1 MSLVMKFGGTSVGSA
16 EMMRRTADLIEKFKA
31 EWGDVVVVASAMGT
45 KPVKVTD
52 ILLNGSKSARQGD
65 KAAYESAAVQLRET
79 HDKAIDELIE
89 STEERAALKAEI
101 EGFITRFLD
110 ICGAIWAL
118 QEISPRTAD
127 VIGGMGEQMSVR
139 VIAAYLR
146 QRGMAAQALDATDLI
161 VTDDEFQSATP
172 IIELTEQKTKAGLEP
187 LLADN
192 VIPVVT
198 GFIAAT
204 VDGVT
209 TTLGRSGSDYSA
221 SILGRALGSKEVWI
235 WTDVDGV
242 MTTDPRIVDNAQT
255 IPVLT
260 YSEVSELAYYGAKV
274 LHPRTMR
281 PLVESHVPLRIKNT
295 FNPDHDGTVIVTR
308 AEDNISPQGVK
319 AVTAIKG
326 LHMVTVEGRGMLGV
340 PGVAA
345 RTFQAVAQSKASV
358 LMITQSSSEQS
369 ICFVIPEDTAV
380 DVVSHL
386 EDAFAEELKNRD
398 IERIGQV
405 DQMAIVTAVGSRMQ
419 GVPGIA
425 GKMFTAL
432 GDAEVNIIAIAQGS
446 SECSISVGIRESDV
460 AAAVQAVH
468 ELAVEASR

>member
-16 EMMRRTADLIEKFKA
+16 DAIRSTADLVLKFKA
-31 EWGDVVVVASAMGT
+31 EWKDVVVVASAMGT

-52 ILLNGSKSARQGD
+52 ILLNGSD
-65 KAAYESAAVQLRET
+65 AALRGERNSYQTAAEQLRVT
-79 HDKAIDELIE
+79 HFTAIEDLIDSVAE
-89 STEERAALKAEI
+89 QDALKAEI
-101 EGFITRFLD
+101 DGFISRFVD
-110 ICGAIWAL
+110 ICGAISAL

-139 VIAAYLR
+139 LLAAYLR
-146 QRGMAAQALDATDLI
+146 QLGSPAVALDATELI

-172 IIELTEQKTKAGLEP
+172 LIELTNEKTQGKLFP
-187 LLADN
+187 LLNDD

-209 TTLGRSGSDYSA
+209 TTLGRGGSDYSA
-221 SILGRALGSKEVWI
+221 SILGRAINAKEVWI

-242 MTTDPRIVDNAQT
+242 MTTDPRIVDNAKT
-255 IPVLT
+255 IPMLT

-281 PLVESHVPLRIKNT
+281 PVMETGIPLRIKNT
-295 FNPDHDGTVIVTR
+295 FNPDHDGTVIVT
-308 AEDNISPQGVK
+308 EDTSNVKGIK
-319 AVTAIKG
+319 AVTAIKD
-326 LHMVTVEGRGMLGV
+326 LSMVTVEGRGMLGV

-345 RTFQAVAQSKASV
+345 RTFQAVADTKASV

-369 ICFVIPEDTAV
+369 ICFVVPEKTAKDIVERLNDT
-380 DVVSHL
+380 
-386 EDAFAEELKNRD
+386 FADEIKHRN
-398 IERIGQV
+398 IERISGY
-405 DQMAIVTAVGSRMQ
+405 DNIAIITAVGAGMRGLP
-419 GVPGIA
+419 GVA

-432 GDAEVNIIAIAQGS
+432 GHGEVNIVAIAQGS
-446 SECSISVGIRESDV
+446 SECSISVVIDEGDV
-460 AAAVQAVH
+460 SHAVKAVH
-468 ELAVEASR
+468 DLAVVAN

>member
-16 EMMRRTADLIEKFKA
+16 DAIRRTAELIQRFKA

-52 ILLNGSKSARQGD
+52 ILLNGSKSALAGD
-65 KAAYESAAVQLRET
+65 VAAYKTAAEQMRT
-79 HDKAIDELIE
+79 AHFTAIDELIVDVAD
-89 STEERAALKAEI
+89 RDALKAEI
-101 EGFITRFLD
+101 EGFVTRFLA
-110 ICGAIWAL
+110 ICGAIAAL

-139 VIAAYLR
+139 VVAAYLR
-146 QRGMAAQALDATDLI
+146 QCDTPAEAIDATELI

-172 IIELTEQKTKAGLEP
+172 LIEMTNAKAGSRLKP
-187 LLADN
+187 LMADG

-204 VDGVT
+204 ADGVT
-209 TTLGRSGSDYSA
+209 TTLGRGGSDYSA
-221 SILGRALGSKEVWI
+221 SILGRAVNAKEVWI

-242 MTTDPRIVDNAQT
+242 MTTDPRIVDNART

-260 YSEVSELAYYGAKV
+260 YNEVSELAYYGANV

-281 PLVESHVPLRIKNT
+281 PVMEEGIPLRIKNT
-295 FNPDHDGTVIVTR
+295 FNPDHDGSVIVSNDKR
-308 AEDNISPQGVK
+308 SRNGIK
-319 AVTAIKG
+319 AVTAIKR
-326 LHMVTVEGRGMLGV
+326 LNMVTVEGRGMLGV

-345 RTFQAVAQSKASV
+345 RTFQAVAQTKASV

-369 ICFVIPEDTAV
+369 ICFVVPENTAAG
-380 DVVSHL
+380 VVAAL
-386 EDAFAEELKNRD
+386 NDAFSDEIKNRD
-398 IERIGQV
+398 IERVSGFDEI
-405 DQMAIVTAVGSRMQ
+405 AIVTAVGAGMR

-425 GKMFTAL
+425 GEMFSAL
-432 GDAEVNIIAIAQGS
+432 GRGEVNIVAIAQGS
-446 SECSISVGIRESDV
+446 SECSISVVISESDV
-460 AAAVQAVH
+460 QEAVKAVH
-468 ELAVEASR
+468 ALAVNQPS